1 MSRRGVILRDSRS
14 APPPF
19 PVASSPKVKSLTSLL
34 NTQDFGF
41 TVPRDLTV
49 ELAQRLDEGRHTS
62 SEQSSWL
69 LSESSV
75 LPSAALPRLTD

>member
-14 APPPF
+14 ASLFSLPG
-19 PVASSPKVKSLTSLL
+19 PKAKSLTFLL
-34 NTQDFGF
+34 TTQDFGF

-69 LSESSV
+69 LSESFV
-75 LPSAALPRLTD
+75 LPSVPLVLTD